1 MCIRYDKEI
10 RGYMRGATESMDS
23 LNILYLPCHATLEFD
38 EIKLFTEMGH
48 KVFSLQGS
56 YTNPANPAD
65 PKRPAIPTNIDPATY
80 QQLMYVTAQCS
91 KDNIHEELIRW
102 ADVIF
107 VSHRDDWILNNWKN
121 MKHKQVVW
129 RTIGQSVPQTENR
142 LALCRTEGLKIVRYS
157 PMEKEI
163 SGYIGEDAMIRFY
176 KDENEFCGWTGEEP
190 SVITVCQSMKQRD
203 DACGYSIFQKGTKG
217 LNAKLYGT
225 QSLNADMTPMD
236 DPLWNGQLSYEDLKK
251 AYRENAV
258 YFCTGTY
265 PSSYTL
271 NFLEAFMTGI
281 PVVAIGEALSDRPH
295 YNIHAYEVS
304 KIIVNGVNGYCSD
317 DVKELHEWTEMLLKD
332 KVKAKEIG
340 DAGRKTAIELFG
352 KQTISNQWK
361 VFFEQL

>member
-1 MCIRYDKEI
+1 
-10 RGYMRGATESMDS
+10 
-23 LNILYLPCHATLEFD
+23 LEFD
-38 EIKLFTEMGH
+38 EIKLFTELGH

-65 PKRPAIPTNIDPATY
+65 PKRPSLPTNIDPATY

-91 KDNIHEELIRW
+91 KDNIHDELINW
-102 ADVIF
+102 ADIIF
-107 VSHRDDWILNNWKN
+107 VSHRDDWILNNWKR

-163 SGYIGEDAMIRFY
+163 SGYIGEDALIRFY

-203 DACGYSIFQKGTKG
+203 DACGYTIFQKGTAG

-236 DPLWNGQLSYEDLKK
+236 DPLWKGQLSYEDLKK
-251 AYRENAV
+251 TYRENAV

-271 NFLEAFMTGI
+271 NFIEAFMTGI
-281 PVVAIGEALSDRPH
+281 PVVAIGDALSDRSH
-295 YNIHAYEVS
+295 YNIHAYEIPN
-304 KIIVNGVNGYCSD
+304 IIVNGVNGYYSD
-317 DVKELHEWTEMLLKD
+317 DIKELHGYVEMLLKD
-332 KVKAKEIG
+332 KGKAREIG
-340 DAGRKTAIELFG
+340 DAGRKTAIEFFG
-352 KQTISNQWK
+352 KETVKKQWSD
-361 VFFEQL
+361 FFATL